1 MVRRP
6 GAGAG
11 PATTPGRT
19 ASPGSLGERLCLHTW
34 TLDTTPLGEV
44 LRVASRTGWNAVEL
58 RRVDFERARERRQ
71 GEESVL
77 DLVRAAALPVA
88 CVGAERGWMF
98 ASGDVWPRLRQG
110 WVESCRWARA
120 LGAGLTMSPTDPG
133 RGTVSDAAARVR
145 EVGDV
150 AAEHGVR
157 VALEAFSQAAQLRT
171 LGHVREI
178 VAKAGHPAVGLLV
191 DAYHLVRSG
200 DGLAVL
206 EDLRPEEIA
215 YVQYS
220 DAPRDG
226 GQPGQTSDR
235 LPPGQG
241 RVPFR
246 EFFALIAAK
255 GYAGFLSYEAPNP
268 AAWARPPEDVAR
280 EAALATRALL
290 PGRRPGG
297 GVRPRPSRG

>member
-1 MVRRP
+1 M
-6 GAGAG
+6 
-11 PATTPGRT
+11 GRV
-19 ASPGSLGERLCLHTW
+19 PLRDRLALHTW
-34 TLDTTPLGEV
+34 TLDTTPLAEV
-44 LRVASRTGWNAVEL
+44 LRVVRLTGWNAVEL
-58 RRVDFERARERRQ
+58 RRVDFQRGRESGQ
-71 GEESVL
+71 PAEAVL
-77 DLVRAAALPVA
+77 DLVRASGLPVA
-88 CVGAERGWMF
+88 CVGGERAWMF
-98 ASGDVWPRLRQG
+98 AAGDEWKRLREG
-110 WVESCRWARA
+110 WGESCRWARA

-133 RGTVSDAAARVR
+133 LGDVADAAARVR

-157 VALEAFSQAAQLRT
+157 VAIEAFSQAAQLRT

-178 VAKAGHPAVGLLV
+178 LAKAGHPAVGLLV
-191 DAYHLVRSG
+191 DAYHLARSG

-206 EDLRPEEIA
+206 EDIRGEEIA

-226 GQPGQTSDR
+226 SQPGQTADR

-246 EFFALIAAK
+246 EFFALITAK
-255 GYAGFLSYEAPNP
+255 GYAGYLSYEAPNP

-280 EAALATRALL
+280 EAALATRAVL
-290 PGRRPGG
+290 PG
-297 GVRPRPSRG
+297 